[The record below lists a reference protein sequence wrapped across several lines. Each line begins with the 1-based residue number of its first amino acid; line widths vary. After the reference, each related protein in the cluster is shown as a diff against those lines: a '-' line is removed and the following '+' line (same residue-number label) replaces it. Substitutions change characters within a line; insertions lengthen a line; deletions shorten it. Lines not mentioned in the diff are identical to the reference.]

1 MSRRGLPPMD
11 AAAFAAANPGDQ
23 PPKTAPARAK
33 KKSAVVF
40 IKEDL
45 LTEFRSLCDATRRSP
60 TEVILT
66 AHLESGDAVRRGL
79 RPTEADR
86 RRIALGLPQVAASG
100 RLGPGK
106 PLSLWLSATS
116 LAELTAAARSVGVTR
131 RRYITELV
139 TAVLAAAS
147 SPEALHP
154 QAHPDPTD

>member
-11 AAAFAAANPGDQ
+11 AAAFAPANPGDQ
-23 PPKTAPARAK
+23 PPDPAPARAK
-33 KKSAVVF
+33 KKSVVVF
-40 IKEDL
+40 IEEDL
-45 LTEFRSLCDATRRSP
+45 LSRLRSHCAATGQSP
-60 TEVILT
+60 TEVILI

-86 RRIALGLPQVAASG
+86 RRVALGLPQVAASG

-131 RRYITELV
+131 RRYLTELV
-139 TAVLAAAS
+139 AALLAAAS
-147 SPEALHP
+147 HPKEPHP
-154 QAHPDPTD
+154 QAHPDPTN